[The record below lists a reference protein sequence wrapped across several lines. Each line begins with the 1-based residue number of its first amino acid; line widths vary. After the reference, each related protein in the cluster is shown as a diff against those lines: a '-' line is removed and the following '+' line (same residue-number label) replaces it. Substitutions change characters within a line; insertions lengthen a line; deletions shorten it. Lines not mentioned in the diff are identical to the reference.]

1 MSLGSRLDKFR
12 NFQTFVLA
20 IVVIGAFLIF
30 YGITLVYTLITPQT
44 CNSYEG
50 LEKVTSTLGP
60 IVAAII
66 GYYFGQRPIQRLV
79 RDAQQAASE
88 RDKYRKGYAET
99 LDTEIVKTE
108 KIQQYEEQIRSLK
121 TQLESLKKPAKHEI
135 GYVRAS
141 T

>member
-1 MSLGSRLDKFR
+1 MALRSALDNFR

-30 YGITLVYTLITPQT
+30 YGITLVYSLIMPHICQN

-66 GYYFGQRPIQRLV
+66 GYYFGQRPIQRLA

-88 RDKYRKGYAET
+88 RDKYRRDYAET
-99 LDTEIVKTE
+99 LDTDITKTE
-108 KIQQYEEQIRSLK
+108 KIQRYEEQINSLK
-121 TQLESLKKPAKHEI
+121 IQLESLKSQLNPE
-135 GYVRAS
+135 
-141 T
+141 

>member
-1 MSLGSRLDKFR
+1 MSLGSTLDKFR

-30 YGITLVYTLITPQT
+30 YGIALVYTLITPQT
-44 CNSYEG
+44 CQNCNSYEG

-88 RDKYRKGYAET
+88 RDKYKKGYAET
-99 LDTEIVKTE
+99 LDTDIVKTE

-121 TQLESLKKPAKHEI
+121 TQLESLKSQL
-135 GYVRAS
+135 S
-141 T
+141 TK